1 MPMRYIVVTILL
13 ICSTCLPAQVE
24 IARIRSAES
33 PFRQTRTSA
42 MLLTPQQVTGL
53 FGYIAPD
60 SISWQYQENAAI
72 RIPQQM
78 LQLIRQSVSGDVM
91 AIQRNFQMEWEGC
104 KLTLRPSKK
113 QIQRFFR
120 LIRIEF
126 TPAGVA
132 KTVELVEP
140 NGDKTEIEF
149 TNMKYELL

>member
-1 MPMRYIVVTILL
+1 MRYPIVTILL

-33 PFRQTRTSA
+33 PFRQTRTST
-42 MLLTPQQVTGL
+42 MLLTPQQVTGQ

-60 SISWQYQENAAI
+60 SIAWKYQENTSI
-72 RIPQQM
+72 HIPQQM
-78 LQLIRQSVSGDVM
+78 LQLIRQSVSGDIL
-91 AIQRNFQMEWEGC
+91 AIQRNFQMEWEGR
-104 KLTLRPSKK
+104 KLSLRPSKK

-126 TPAGVA
+126 TQDGVA
-132 KTVELVEP
+132 KTVELFEP

>member
-60 SISWQYQENAAI
+60 SISWQK
-72 RIPQQM
+72 M
-78 LQLIRQSVSGDVM
+78 
-91 AIQRNFQMEWEGC
+91 
-104 KLTLRPSKK
+104 
-113 QIQRFFR
+113 QRFVF
-120 LIRIEF
+120 
-126 TPAGVA
+126 
-132 KTVELVEP
+132 P
-140 NGDKTEIEF
+140 NKCCNLF
-149 TNMKYELL
+149 VSR